1 MSSPPYS
8 VARQLIDE
16 AHRRDPAYLA
26 RTTHAED
33 ANAPSSSSASKS
45 SQDELTYADEVE
57 KWALQLLSRDE
68 TARAALASGPGGI
81 PLVQLAARCQ
91 HLERF
96 LTPRNTF
103 PEGKMGYLKW
113 RRHLYFKQADRAK
126 ELLAHAGVP
135 AAQQNLVHK
144 WVSKT
149 DLQPGKLTGDAGT
162 QLLEDAAVLV
172 FLQDQLA
179 DFASQHQDYTK
190 EKYISI
196 LSKTWKKL
204 SSNAKDAAATIPL
217 EEPLKSLVAEA
228 IAEIDGQQQGGD
240 EDTPAK

>member
-1 MSSPPYS
+1 MSLHHLSATMSSEQKSPYTL
-8 VARQLIDE
+8 ARHLIDE

-33 ANAPSSSSASKS
+33 ANPKPSSSSLTASPDH
-45 SQDELTYADEVE
+45 QDELSYADGVE
-57 KWALQLLSRDE
+57 GWALRLLSRDATTE
-68 TARAALASGPGGI
+68 SELASGPGGLE
-81 PLVQLAARCQ
+81 LVKLAARCQ

-96 LTPRNTF
+96 LTPRSTF

-126 ELLAHAGVP
+126 ELLAQAGVP
-135 AAQQNLVHK
+135 QDEQNLVHK

-149 DLQPGKLTGDAGT
+149 DLQPGKLTGDKGT

-179 DFASQHQDYTK
+179 DFAQQHQDYSK

-196 LSKTWKKL
+196 LSK
-204 SSNAKDAAATIPL
+204 
-217 EEPLKSLVAEA
+217 
-228 IAEIDGQQQGGD
+228 
-240 EDTPAK
+240 

>member
-1 MSSPPYS
+1 MSAEDKPAYI

-33 ANAPSSSSASKS
+33 VSASDANH
-45 SQDELTYADEVE
+45 QDELTYADGVE
-57 KWALQLLSRDE
+57 EWAMRLLSRDE
-68 TARAALASGPGGI
+68 ETQAQLASGPGGI
-81 PLVQLAARCQ
+81 ELVKLAARCQ

-96 LTPRNTF
+96 LTPRSTF

-126 ELLAHAGVP
+126 ELLAQAGVSSEE
-135 AAQQNLVHK
+135 QELVHK

-149 DLQPGKLTGDAGT
+149 DLQPGKLTGDKGT

-179 DFASQHQDYTK
+179 DFAQQHQDYSK
-190 EKYISI
+190 DKYVTI
-196 LSKTWKKL
+196 LSK
-204 SSNAKDAAATIPL
+204 
-217 EEPLKSLVAEA
+217 
-228 IAEIDGQQQGGD
+228 
-240 EDTPAK
+240 